1 MPSAASCY
9 SSLLQFIEKYQGD
22 WLPPDTV
29 PPHGTRNVDFV
40 LWTGDGHPPDERV
53 EGNADGQVRALFPHQ
68 GGSGLRVA
76 EGCLSCACIRE
87 SRASFPRMP
96 W

>member
-1 MPSAASCY
+1 MSDVNRSKHIASRPLRLLACWPVM
-9 SSLLQFIEKYQGD
+9 LQFIEKYQGD

-53 EGNADGQVRALFPHQ
+53 EGSADGQVRAFFPH
-68 GGSGLRVA
+68 
-76 EGCLSCACIRE
+76 
-87 SRASFPRMP
+87 
-96 W
+96 